1 MMQGEIY
8 YLLIKIR
15 RRAMVKKTAKEML
28 EIAIEMR
35 KKSYAPYS
43 NFCVGACLECTDGK
57 YITGCNIE
65 NSSYGATNCAER
77 TAFFKA
83 VSDGITHFSRI
94 AIAGGQRNGA
104 LHICPPCGICL
115 QVMMEFCDPKTFQI
129 ILAVDK
135 ERYEIYTLE
144 ELMPLGFGPLNLV

>member
-65 NSSYGATNCAER
+65 NSSYGATKWSTSNMSTLWNLSAGH
-77 TAFFKA
+77 
-83 VSDGITHFSRI
+83 DGI
-94 AIAGGQRNGA
+94 
-104 LHICPPCGICL
+104 L
-115 QVMMEFCDPKTFQI
+115 
-129 ILAVDK
+129 
-135 ERYEIYTLE
+135 
-144 ELMPLGFGPLNLV
+144 

>member
-1 MMQGEIY
+1 M
-8 YLLIKIR
+8 IR
-15 RRAMVKKTAKEML
+15 RVIHIDEDKCNGCGACVTACHEG
-28 EIAIEMR
+28 AIGLV
-35 KKSYAPYS
+35 KSYAPYS

-104 LHICPPCGICL
+104 LQICPPCGICL
-115 QVMMEFCDPKTFQI
+115 QVMMEFCDPDHFEV
-129 ILAVDK
+129 ILGDGENDITYLLRDLLPK
-135 ERYEIYTLE
+135 
-144 ELMPLGFGPLNLV
+144 GFGPENIK

>member
-1 MMQGEIY
+1 
-8 YLLIKIR
+8 
-15 RRAMVKKTAKEML
+15 MVKKTAKEML

-104 LHICPPCGICL
+104 LQIWSTLWNLSAGHDGIL
-115 QVMMEFCDPKTFQI
+115 
-129 ILAVDK
+129 
-135 ERYEIYTLE
+135 
-144 ELMPLGFGPLNLV
+144 

>member
-104 LHICPPCGICL
+104 LQICPPCGICL
-115 QVMMEFCDPKTFQI
+115 QVMMEFCDPDHFEV
-129 ILAVDK
+129 ILGDVENDITYLLRDLLPK
-135 ERYEIYTLE
+135 
-144 ELMPLGFGPLNLV
+144 GFGPENIK

>member
-65 NSSYGATNCAER
+65 ER

-104 LHICPPCGICL
+104 LQICPPCGICL
-115 QVMMEFCDPKTFQI
+115 QVMMEFCDPDHFEV
-129 ILAVDK
+129 ILGDGENDITYLLRDLLPK
-135 ERYEIYTLE
+135 
-144 ELMPLGFGPLNLV
+144 GFGPENIK

>member
-1 MMQGEIY
+1 
-8 YLLIKIR
+8 
-15 RRAMVKKTAKEML
+15 MVKKTAKEML

-104 LHICPPCGICL
+104 LQICPPCGICL
-115 QVMMEFCDPKTFQI
+115 QVMMEFCDPETFEI
-129 ILAVDK
+129 ILAAADGKYKIYRLK
-135 ERYEIYTLE
+135 ELLPE
-144 ELMPLGFGPLNLV
+144 GFGPDNLVISGGFRSK